1 MSRVIIEC
9 SIFMSGDPL
18 FYVITSSVDCNSE
31 SVCPAGCGGGS
42 EAEGTAADV
51 LPRTTEA
58 PLET

>member
-1 MSRVIIEC
+1 
-9 SIFMSGDPL
+9 MSGDPL

-42 EAEGTAADV
+42 EEEGTAADV